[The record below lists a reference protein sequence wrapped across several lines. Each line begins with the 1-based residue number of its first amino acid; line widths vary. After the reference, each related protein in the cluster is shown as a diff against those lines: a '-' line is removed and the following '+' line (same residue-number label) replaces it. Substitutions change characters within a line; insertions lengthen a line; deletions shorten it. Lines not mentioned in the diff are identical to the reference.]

1 MIGVTYEALRAT
13 LVFGPR
19 LDTNLGEDCG
29 RVAIAKTVQEDRRE
43 DLEAIQRKH
52 KKSGAFAQI
61 LSDIFILKTTHGGV
75 GLDEPRHQRTAGGNE
90 AHSGDE
96 TGVAPAKNVHNE
108 PRKEHGA
115 DDGAEDPYHENLRHE
130 RGVPAD
136 CAHLWGG
143 EE

>member
-90 AHSGDE
+90 AHRFSLLRVGGAHLADRQGGIRHSGDRL
-96 TGVAPAKNVHNE
+96 GVHSYSIQTPS
-108 PRKEHGA
+108 RT
-115 DDGAEDPYHENLRHE
+115 R
-130 RGVPAD
+130 
-136 CAHLWGG
+136 
-143 EE
+143 